1 MSVSVVAFDLMDTL
15 VRDPYREALEAATG
29 MPLAELFQRR
39 LPNLYPDF
47 ECGRITEQ
55 QYWQGMA
62 DAGIAVDPEAFHR
75 TRRSGYQWLPGMR
88 DLLEDVSANARCVI
102 ASNYPDW
109 IHEVVAPLD
118 GVIDAVYASHDLGV
132 RKPDPAFFE
141 RLLAAEDVPPE
152 QVLFVD
158 DRESNVAAA
167 RDAGLRAICFTDA
180 PSLRAD
186 LRATGLLRA

>member
-29 MPLAELFQRR
+29 LPLPELFQRR

-55 QYWQGMA
+55 QYWQGMT
-62 DAGIAVDPEAFHR
+62 DAGIAVDPDVFHR
-75 TRRSGYQWLPGMR
+75 TRRAGYEWLPGMR

-132 RKPDPAFFE
+132 RKPDPVFFE
-141 RLLAAEDVPPE
+141 RLLAAEVVPAD

-158 DRESNVAAA
+158 DRESNVEAA
-167 RDAGLRAICFTDA
+167 RSLGMPAIRFTDA
-180 PSLRAD
+180 LALRKD
-186 LRATGLLRA
+186 LRTAGLLMA

>member
-15 VRDPYREALEAATG
+15 IRDPYREALEAGTG
-29 MPLAELFQRR
+29 MPLAELFRRR

-55 QYWQGMA
+55 QYWQGMT
-62 DAGIAVDPEAFHR
+62 DAGIAVDPDAFHR
-75 TRRSGYQWLPGMR
+75 TRRAGYQWLPGMR

-141 RLLAAEDVPPE
+141 CLLAAEAVPPE

-158 DRESNVAAA
+158 DRDRNVEAAHSL
-167 RDAGLRAICFTDA
+167 GMPAIRFTDA

-186 LRATGLLRA
+186 LLAAGLLRA